1 MRFYGISI
9 GVDQAEKCA
18 QLATQ
23 NEDELCDARTAD
35 ETSSLIVIGKGSAI
49 SNASRLGTDFNIKR
63 PRLWLSKKVMATL
76 TAMMHIETS
85 GQGYVPSGPR
95 RTDRRHSGRGSCV
108 GHDG

>member
-1 MRFYGISI
+1 
-9 GVDQAEKCA
+9 
-18 QLATQ
+18 
-23 NEDELCDARTAD
+23 
-35 ETSSLIVIGKGSAI
+35 
-49 SNASRLGTDFNIKR
+49 
-63 PRLWLSKKVMATL
+63 LWLSKKVMATL